1 MKNKTKQVEKE
12 AIFLIGKVFSVDGRT
27 VKIEVNKNK
36 NHSHIIYDGSTIKNI
51 SVGSYVKILKGFTTI
66 IGKIEGEFT
75 QEEKYYNREYKRDET
90 KVRRILQASLFGH
103 YEDGIFRQGIKEMPL
118 LDNECYVLNRQE
130 FNDLHQFADKDEPT
144 ITIGGLTEEPA
155 QKIKIGINKLFASHI
170 GIFGNTGSGKSN
182 TLARVY
188 SELFEQSKA
197 FPGFSTSAK
206 FVFIDFN
213 GEYAHEKVLTED
225 KGIYVLSTGK
235 QEGHRYPIAQNYIE
249 TTEILAVLLEATE
262 KTQKPFLNR
271 AINGSFFDTENS
283 YKQSVE
289 NTFRIVIKKGE
300 KTIGISILKDLIKDL
315 GRLTDDD
322 IQSIDTDIDQ
332 NLFQHTRDGD
342 FRYHNNGSV
351 EHENNE
357 DVDIYA
363 QHFASSINAINLKDD
378 LLSHIQLKIL
388 LTYYHEVAQGYSNQ
402 EHIKPLIGRMFNKF
416 YNLSKIIEITDSD
429 LQHNISVISLKSV
442 NLEMKKVLP
451 LIISKQLYDE
461 QKDRNDDCSLNIVI
475 DEAHNVLSEASQR
488 ESETWKDY
496 RLETFEEIIK
506 EGRKFGTFLT
516 IASQRPSDISPT
528 IISQLHNYFIHRLI
542 NTNDIY
548 AINKTVSYLDKLSF
562 ESIPILSVGSCFV
575 AGLATDLPIKVD
587 IELLPDDRRPKSET
601 INLSEQWSKTS
612 VAEPALQE
620 SELVDEPINLDDIP
634 F

>member
-1 MKNKTKQVEKE
+1 MNNKTKQIERE

-90 KVRRILQASLFGH
+90 KIRRILQASLFGH
-103 YEDGIFRQGIKEMPL
+103 YEDGIFRQGVKEMPL

-130 FNDLHQFADKDEPT
+130 FNDLHRFAGKDEPT
-144 ITIGGLTEEPA
+144 ITIGSLTEEPA
-155 QKIKIGINKLFASHI
+155 QLIKIGINKLFASHI

-182 TLARVY
+182 TLARIY
-188 SELFEQSKA
+188 SELFEQSNT
-197 FPGFSTSAK
+197 FPSFSTAAK

-213 GEYAHEKVLTED
+213 GEYAHDKVLTED
-225 KGIYVLSTGK
+225 KGVYVLSTSTQDGDK
-235 QEGHRYPIAQNYIE
+235 YPIAQSYIE
-249 TTEILAVLLEATE
+249 NTEILAVLLEATE

-271 AINGSFFDTENS
+271 AINGSFFDDENS
-283 YKQSVE
+283 YKKSIE
-289 NTFRIVIKKGE
+289 NTFRVVIKKGE
-300 KTIGISILKDLIKDL
+300 KVIGISILKDLIKDL
-315 GRLTDDD
+315 ARLTDDSL
-322 IQSIDTDIDQ
+322 QEIDNIIDQ
-332 NLFQHTRDGD
+332 NLVQHTFNGDFSFRDGSSTE
-342 FRYHNNGSV
+342 Y
-351 EHENNE
+351 ENQQG
-357 DVDIYA
+357 VDIYA
-363 QHFASSINAINLKDD
+363 QHFATQIDAITLKSD
-378 LLSHIQLKIL
+378 LLSRIQLKIL
-388 LTYYHEVAQGYSNQ
+388 LTYYHEIAQGYSNQ

-416 YNLSKIIEITDSD
+416 YNLSKIIDITEGD
-429 LQHNISVISLKSV
+429 LTHNISVISLKQV

-451 LIISKQLYDE
+451 LIICKQLYDE
-461 QKDRNDDCSLNIVI
+461 QKGKDGDCSLNIVI
-475 DEAHNVLSEASQR
+475 DEAHNVLSEISQR
-488 ESETWKDY
+488 ESDTWKDY

-542 NTNDIY
+542 NINDIN
-548 AINKTVSYLDKLSF
+548 AIGKTVAYLDKLSF

-587 IELLPDDRRPKSET
+587 IKLLPDDRRPKSET
-601 INLSEQWSKTS
+601 INLREQWSKTS
-612 VAEPALQE
+612 TE
-620 SELVDEPINLDDIP
+620 SE
-634 F
+634 

>member
-1 MKNKTKQVEKE
+1 MNKSKQIEKE

-75 QEEKYYNREYKRDET
+75 QEEKYFNREYGREET

-103 YEDGIFRQGIKEMPL
+103 YEDGVFRQGIKEMPL
-118 LDNECYVLNRQE
+118 LDNECYVLNRPE

-155 QKIKIGINKLFASHI
+155 QRIKIGINKLFASHI

-188 SELFEQSKA
+188 SELFDQSDTFPNFHKA
-197 FPGFSTSAK
+197 AK

-213 GEYAHEKVLTED
+213 GEYAHPKVLTEN
-225 KGIYVLSTGK
+225 KAIYMLSTGRH
-235 QEGHRYPIAQNYIE
+235 EGDKYPIAQSYIE
-249 TTEILAVLLEATE
+249 DNEILAVLLEATE

-271 AINGSFFDTENS
+271 AINGGFFDTENS

-289 NTFRIVIKKGE
+289 NTFRLVIKKGE

-315 GRLTDDD
+315 SKLTDDN
-322 IQSIDTDIDQ
+322 IQGIDTIIDQ
-332 NLFQHTRDGD
+332 NLIQHTQNGD
-342 FRYHNNGSV
+342 FRYHANGSMQY
-351 EHENNE
+351 ENQD

-363 QHFASSINAINLKDD
+363 QHFSSEINAINLKDD
-378 LLSHIQLKIL
+378 LISRIQLKIL
-388 LTYYHEVAQGYSNQ
+388 LTYYHEIAQGYSNQ
-402 EHIKPLIGRMFNKF
+402 EHIKPLVGRMFNKF
-416 YNLSKIIEITDSD
+416 HNLSKVIDITESD
-429 LQHNISVISLKSV
+429 LEQNISVISLKSV

-461 QKDRNDDCSLNIVI
+461 QKNKDGDCSLNIII

-488 ESETWKDY
+488 ESDTWKDY

-516 IASQRPSDISPT
+516 IASQRPSDISAT

-548 AINKTVSYLDKLSF
+548 AINKTVAYLDKLSF

-587 IELLPDDRRPKSET
+587 ISLLPDGKRPKSET
-601 INLSEQWSKTS
+601 INLQAQWSKVEQLS
-612 VAEPALQE
+612 EPTNDPEDTDNSTGIDL
-620 SELVDEPINLDDIP
+620 P